1 MKKIV
6 SMILVVALF
15 ASLAVVVSAHGP
27 MHKVES
33 FVEHAY
39 LPGLNQVETDLGDKP
54 GEICAALETL
64 NDATAAVRSSSPMT
78 KVMNMTDGVKMEWV
92 SCKEAISMADMQAAA
107 EAWNATAD
115 ADHQIAHMT
124 VFKQRKLTGT
134 EAGAEA
140 DFLLWTV
147 GKKNAAVVLT
157 QTAEGWKVVAVSDKN
172 VDTVHADLTAA
183 TGFVVCM
190 AW

>member
-6 SMILVVALF
+6 SMILVIALF

-27 MHKVES
+27 MHKVEN

-39 LPGLNQVETDLGDKP
+39 IAGPNGTKP
-54 GEICAALETL
+54 GAICAAIPDL
-64 NDATAAVRSSSPMT
+64 NAATAAVRSSSPMT
-78 KVMNMTDGVKMEWV
+78 KVMNLTEGVEMQWV
-92 SCKEAISMADMQAAA
+92 TCKEAISMADMQAAA

-115 ADHQIAHMT
+115 EDHQIAHMT

-134 EAGAEA
+134 ENGAAA
-140 DFLLWTV
+140 DIQLWTV
-147 GKKNAAVVLT
+147 GKHNSVVVLT
-157 QTAEGWKVVAVSDKN
+157 QNAEGWKVVTVSDKD
-172 VDTVHADLTAA
+172 VDTVSVDLTAA

-190 AW
+190 TW